1 MESNPSTIIS
11 FIATSLSLFT
21 LSFDAVGLQS
31 QLAINE
37 PYNVVTRATDIAGPI
52 LDASSRFLSMLIRP
66 ISVPIIPHAGPNS
79 AHFSQNAITFLC
91 LSSIQDRLVSMMP
104 RTSSGSVPS
113 TTSITPFFIKS
124 SSISLAASSN
134 ASKPSFLATFERSMI
149 FLIVSAGSSAFSLK
163 VSVIPFSPL
172 MKSGNLC
179 AASTPEIEPPTV
191 MMIDAEST
199 MFFKASNPPL
209 LKTPNTNITA
219 PSIIPAKDAI
229 SISSTCHPC

>member
-1 MESNPSTIIS
+1 
-11 FIATSLSLFT
+11 
-21 LSFDAVGLQS
+21 
-31 QLAINE
+31 
-37 PYNVVTRATDIAGPI
+37 
-52 LDASSRFLSMLIRP
+52 
-66 ISVPIIPHAGPNS
+66 
-79 AHFSQNAITFLC
+79 
-91 LSSIQDRLVSMMP
+91 MMP

-172 MKSGNLC
+172 MKSGTLC

-191 MMIDAEST
+191 MMIDAGST

>member
-1 MESNPSTIIS
+1 
-11 FIATSLSLFT
+11 
-21 LSFDAVGLQS
+21 
-31 QLAINE
+31 LAINE

-134 ASKPSFLATFERSMI
+134 ASNPSFLATFERSMI